1 MNRNWTGKLQV
12 TLLPA
17 YITRNKLCPQIFK
30 ASSEEAIVMYSEKMK
45 AKCMK
50 EDVLK
55 SFFSY
60 AG

>member
-1 MNRNWTGKLQV
+1 MNGNWTVKLQV
-12 TLLPA
+12 ILLSA
-17 YITRNKLCPQIFK
+17 YISRNKLCSQTFK
-30 ASSEEAIVMYSEKMK
+30 ASSEETIVMGSEKMK